1 MHPRVGARVIVA
13 DSNPQT
19 VRGTLEYV
27 PEEESGGT
35 QPASQ
40 PQPTPASNQS
50 TGKKVNP
57 FSTRVR
63 VIQLTFLALAVV
75 ATICLAWW
83 QWERWSSGGGS
94 YQNLGYALQWPAFGL
109 FFIIAYRKYMEYE
122 RERALGE
129 EAPAVTKT
137 SVDESPR
144 EIPQDVMDEVNHRRS
159 GSGSTVDA
167 TAGTNPAF
175 VDDRRRASRQARE
188 ASSANSANNVNSTD
202 RTGTTDPR

>member
-1 MHPRVGARVIVA
+1 M
-13 DSNPQT
+13 
-19 VRGTLEYV
+19 

-40 PQPTPASNQS
+40 SQPTPASSQV

-75 ATICLAWW
+75 ATICLALW
-83 QWERWSSGGGS
+83 QWDRWTSGGGS

-137 SVDESPR
+137 STDDSPR
-144 EIPQDVMDEVNHRRS
+144 EIPQDVMDELNNRRQDS
-159 GSGSTVDA
+159 ESTVDA
-167 TAGTNPAF
+167 AGSAGPAF

-188 ASSANSANNVNSTD
+188 ASSTDSASNAKNTD